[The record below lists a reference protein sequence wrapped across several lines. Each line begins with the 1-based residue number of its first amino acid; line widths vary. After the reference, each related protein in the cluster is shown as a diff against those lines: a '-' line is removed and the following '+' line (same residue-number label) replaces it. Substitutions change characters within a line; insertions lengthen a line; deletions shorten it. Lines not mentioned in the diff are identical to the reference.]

1 MLILKQHHAE
11 HAKIADLTQ
20 RVECK
25 RDSQAN
31 QYIHFW
37 KRALFICAWLGAI
50 RWVHCCIN
58 PATPAVLSSGG
69 RQFAEGWITQAAAGA
84 TSAVQS
90 ERHTR
95 RTRRT
100 GCWCRAKWKTYKC
113 RAGRFVQTN
122 KQTRLTSRRLV
133 CSWSFMQFCTI
144 TKTKTHTTV
153 TFLCNCFL

>member
-1 MLILKQHHAE
+1 MLILKQHQAE

-25 RDSQAN
+25 RDSKAN
-31 QYIHFW
+31 QYIQFW

-69 RQFAEGWITQAAAGA
+69 SQFAEGLLRLLVHP
-84 TSAVQS
+84 VQ
-90 ERHTR
+90 
-95 RTRRT
+95 
-100 GCWCRAKWKTYKC
+100 GRAKWKTYRC

-133 CSWSFMQFCTI
+133 CRWSFMQFF
-144 TKTKTHTTV
+144 TTV
-153 TFLCNCFL
+153 TFYATVFCNFNCVADFFQYPLFQKMMTQR